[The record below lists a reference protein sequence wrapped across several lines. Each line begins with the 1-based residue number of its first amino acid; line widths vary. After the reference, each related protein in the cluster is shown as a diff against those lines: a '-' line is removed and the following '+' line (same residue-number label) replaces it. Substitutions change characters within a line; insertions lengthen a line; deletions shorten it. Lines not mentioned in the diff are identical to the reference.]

1 MKPCTSPYKHFFYNQ
16 NRARK
21 KSWEK
26 YKKALQWYTELLKRE
41 KKEGL
46 TKWIEKTKV
55 KSVMRLK
62 KYGITTDMV
71 KKHLESHGLTNLLS

>member
-1 MKPCTSPYKHFFYNQ
+1 
-16 NRARK
+16 
-21 KSWEK
+21 
-26 YKKALQWYTELLKRE
+26 LLKRE